1 MTDALETTSAVSI
14 VFDGLTLETWN
25 DDSLWNKT
33 RSSIVQHLNKFCKHD
48 THCDAEY
55 GIDNIHLLDANQH
68 QLSSIRLLITVDK
81 PVLNQ
86 TNENSSYNYT
96 ELLTGFSIFY
106 FELFIRLL
114 DFPGALY
121 QAKID
126 IERLHDNQL
135 LKRIIYSTTRSHQ
148 NSILN
153 RTSRLFSVLLGIII
167 VAIVFT
173 LTIFF
178 FQKIRQH
185 HYSKIFQ
192 GTHTRQQ
199 AQDDDCQSTSVLH
212 S

>member
-1 MTDALETTSAVSI
+1 MSQIVSIDALETTSAVSI

-33 RSSIVQHLNKFCKHD
+33 RLSIVQHLNKFCKHD
-48 THCDAEY
+48 IHCDAEY

-68 QLSSIRLLITVDK
+68 ALSSIRLLITVDK

-96 ELLTGFSIFY
+96 ELLT
-106 FELFIRLL
+106 
-114 DFPGALY
+114 GALY

-153 RTSRLFSVLLGIII
+153 RTSRLLSVLLGIII
-167 VAIVFT
+167 VAIVFA
-173 LTIFF
+173 LTIFS

>member
-1 MTDALETTSAVSI
+1 MLLLILIIITQIVSTDALETTSAVSI

-96 ELLTGFSIFY
+96 ELLT
-106 FELFIRLL
+106 